1 MALNKVKFTVCGS
14 PYVVSTQDP
23 EEYVISIAERL
34 DKDIKAMLDSAPHVS
49 IATAAVIT
57 AMSYLDDL
65 EKSTSGADN
74 MRAQIRDY
82 LEDASKAK
90 MSAEEARRESEQ
102 LRREVAMLKA
112 GK

>member
-1 MALNKVKFTVCGS
+1 MALNKVKFTICGS
-14 PYVVSTQDP
+14 PYVVSTQDA
-23 EEYVISIAERL
+23 EDYVMSLAERL

-57 AMSYLDDL
+57 AMTYLDDL

-82 LEDASKAK
+82 LEDAAKAK
-90 MSAEEARRESEQ
+90 MATEEARRETER
-102 LRREVAMLKA
+102 LRRELAALKA